1 MSDTT
6 DIAGAAAAVEG
17 VRFNVGEHRFIMN
30 NGVPDSIV
38 VDYDGEEQQE
48 SQCVGII
55 GSRWARRDDT
65 NLIELHDGTFVL
77 DFEEDVVELHDGD
90 YALAGDAVE
99 LHDGEYALAEEAVEL
114 HDGDYALAEDA
125 VELHDGD
132 YALAEDTIKTCEN
145 ETILREDAIPVF
157 MCYEWT
163 RSDGSEAEAA
173 EAIASGI
180 QPRGDW
186 EVFHRDDNAEASAV
200 YSSDYGGEMRVH
212 DDYVVFSPDG
222 EAILEGESVTISS
235 GWDHEYYHRDDEFI
249 CCDVHGEYFHTE
261 GDTHVYV
268 DSVGDWYPADEAEY
282 CDHCGEYRVNGS
294 SCCDCD
300 DSADR
305 IRDWDYTAPCTLYRG
320 SSPWLVGY
328 EVEKSNVRGETCRGA
343 SVDENSLF
351 AAWVTDSS
359 CGVEGVTHA
368 YDPCDSD
375 MIAKFESHVEEE
387 SALRQLESDHSRSC
401 GGHVNI
407 SHASFS
413 GSELMKRFREGPAA
427 LIYGLY
433 RYRLGNSF
441 CSDNRRLDDDI
452 HAPKYSVARVRPN
465 GIMEVRLFSA
475 VRCPRTLLN
484 RHKLMGEV
492 CKAMERGDKGFLK
505 TYRAV
510 RETLLSAY
518 GGNRDKLAKA
528 IRAAHAF
535 ADWFKY
541 GEASPCISRWVS
553 DWGQRPRR
561 VTPPVVDAEAPI
573 WEGISNSLSDPHDA
587 PNNWVNIGYGSDSG
601 DLIMQD
607 WGMDSELMLNGG
619 DGWTASSHAG
629 WGGDN
634 PRTQY
639 AAPHGSPAHIIWSAN
654 RGGVL
659 SNMRTTRHAAQVL
672 SAMLERWQ
680 DSASRVVEM
689 SRRLMHGW
697 VSSRTS
703 TLEDD
708 VVIFLSDAIS
718 HCRTTEDVSR
728 VLRYIAN
735 VNGQS

>member
-30 NGVPDSIV
+30 NGVPDSLV
-38 VDYDGEEQQE
+38 VDYDGEEQRE

-55 GSRWARRDDT
+55 GSRWAHHDDT

-77 DFEEDVVELHDGD
+77 DFEAD
-90 YALAGDAVE
+90 
-99 LHDGEYALAEEAVEL
+99 AVEL

-132 YALAEDTIKTCEN
+132 YALVEDAVELHDGDYALVEDTIKTHTD

-157 MCYEWT
+157 MCSEWT

-173 EAIASGI
+173 KAIAAGN

-186 EVFHRDDNAEASAV
+186 HVFHRDDNEESSVV
-200 YSSDYGGEMRVH
+200 YSSDYGGELLVH
-212 DDYVVFSPDG
+212 EDYVVYNPDG
-222 EAILEGESVTISS
+222 EAILDGESVTIST
-235 GWDHEYYHRDDEFI
+235 GWDHEYYHRDDEYI
-249 CCDVHGEYFHTE
+249 CCDVHGIYFHTE

-268 DSVGDWYPADEAEY
+268 GSAGDYYPVDETEY
-282 CDHCGEYRVNGS
+282 CDHCGEYRVEGS

-305 IRDWDYTAPCTLYRG
+305 IHDWDYTAPCTLYRG

-328 EVEKSNVRGETCRGA
+328 EVEKSNVCGNSCRGS

-368 YDPCDSD
+368 YDPCDAD
-375 MIAKFESHVEEE
+375 MIAKFKSHVEEE

-407 SHASFS
+407 SHSSFS
-413 GSELMKRFREGPAA
+413 GSELMDRFREGPAA

-441 CSDNRRLDDDI
+441 CSDNRRLDDDF
-452 HAPKYSVARVRPN
+452 HAPKYSVARVRSN
-465 GIMEVRLFSA
+465 GVMEVRLFSA

-573 WEGISNSLSDPHDA
+573 WEGISSPTTTIYDTPD
-587 PNNWVNIGYGSDSG
+587 NWVNIGYGSASG

-607 WGMDSELMLNGG
+607 WGCDSELMLRRG
-619 DGWTASSHAG
+619 DDWIESSTSAGWTSAG

-634 PRTQY
+634 PSNEY
-639 AAPHGSPAHIIWSAN
+639 AVLHGSPAHIIWSAN

-659 SNMRTTRHAAQVL
+659 SNMRTPRHAAQVL

-680 DSASRVVEM
+680 DSASRCVEM

-703 TLEDD
+703 TLEDG
-708 VVIFLSDAIS
+708 VVIFLSDAVS
-718 HCRTTEDVSR
+718 NCVTTEDVSR
-728 VLRYIAN
+728 VLGYIAN
-735 VNGQS
+735 VNGQA